1 MEFEDSEQQSP
12 ENFPKDPWLEPVA
25 SYNQYS
31 EGKKG
36 FNTLASTKANTDS
49 LSGVMSFEKK
59 IQILMREKKLLA
71 GELTLANEKNEN
83 LLATEGE
90 MEYVREQNS
99 QFKAEIQKINFE
111 LATARKENAR
121 IDAGV
126 SVRNFQVWIFGNQI
140 FLGSIE
146 QWWTLGGP

>member
-1 MEFEDSEQQSP
+1 MEFDRSDPQSP

-31 EGKKG
+31 ESKKG
-36 FNTLASTKANTDS
+36 FNTLASTIANTDS
-49 LSGVMSFEKK
+49 LSSTLSFEKK

-83 LLATEGE
+83 LLAAEGE
-90 MEYVREQNS
+90 MKSIREENS
-99 QFKAEIQKINFE
+99 QFKAEIQKINLE
-111 LATARKENAR
+111 LAMARKENAK
-121 IDAGV
+121 IEKGLTM
-126 SVRNFQVWIFGNQI
+126 RNSQVWIFGNEI

-146 QWWTLGGP
+146 K